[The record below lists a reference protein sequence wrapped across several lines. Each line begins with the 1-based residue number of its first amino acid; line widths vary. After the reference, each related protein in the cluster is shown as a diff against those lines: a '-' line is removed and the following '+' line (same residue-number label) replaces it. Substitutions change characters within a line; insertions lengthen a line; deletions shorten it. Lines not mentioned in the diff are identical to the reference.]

1 MDAMPALEEDSTICR
16 LLVNDLELIAANT
29 LADSKWLYNAIK
41 EQIAK
46 ILTSIV
52 GPSTGEYRF

>member
-1 MDAMPALEEDSTICR
+1 MDAMPALEDYTTTCR
-16 LLVNDLELIAANT
+16 LPDADFGLITANV

-52 GPSTGEYRF
+52 GSSTGKCRF